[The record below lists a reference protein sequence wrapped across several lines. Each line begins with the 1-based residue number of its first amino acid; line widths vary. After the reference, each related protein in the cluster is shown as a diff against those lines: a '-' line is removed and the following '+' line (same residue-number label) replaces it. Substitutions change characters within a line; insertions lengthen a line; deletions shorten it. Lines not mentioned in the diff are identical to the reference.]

1 MIIPEDS
8 DFHERDTTDRTWAET
23 TVLLF
28 SVPEAGIIG
37 NAYVLA
43 RPNLGVATS
52 AVIIAQGFCRQ
63 PFEVDFTDPQVH
75 QPCPDNFSNYTLPSG
90 LSVEVTKPP
99 VDYHFTYEHALGAAS
114 FDLTFTGLSQPF
126 DIHDKNQNPL
136 LADQMFDSLGDQWK
150 NGHFELLGHVQGEL
164 QLRGKTYKIDSF
176 EGMDHSWGPRLEE
189 GRRALSWM
197 PIAFG
202 EDLGMHIVTALDI
215 VDGRVV
221 YGDLRFGHVV
231 DHGEVYGL
239 VEARIEADHVD
250 LIGVRN
256 HVYARDVRGK
266 EYDFYGTSLGGHP
279 YHQFNPCSVAYQSL
293 FRYDLNG
300 RIGHGVGT
308 DVYGLD
314 FLADRMSRHGRQRGG
329 TR

>member
-1 MIIPEDS
+1 MITPQDS
-8 DFHERDTTDRTWAET
+8 EFHERDLTDLTWAET

-28 SVPEAGIIG
+28 TVPEAGIIG

-43 RPNLGVATS
+43 RPNLGVVTS
-52 AVIIAQGFCRQ
+52 AVIIAQGFCHQ
-63 PFEVDFTDPQVH
+63 PYEVDFTDPQVH
-75 QPCPDNFSNYTLPSG
+75 QPCPDNFSNYKLSSG
-90 LSVEVTKPP
+90 LGVEVTKPP
-99 VDYHFTYEHALGAAS
+99 VDYRFRYEHSLGACS
-114 FDLTFTGLSQPF
+114 FDLSFTGLSQPF
-126 DIHDKNQNPL
+126 DIHDKDQNPL
-136 LADQMFDSLGDQWK
+136 LADQMFNSLGDQWK

-164 QLRGKTYKIDSF
+164 ELRGKKYKIDSF

-239 VEARIEADHVD
+239 VDARIEADHVD
-250 LIGVRN
+250 LIGMRN
-256 HVYARDVRGK
+256 HIWVRDVRGK

-293 FRYDLNG
+293 YRYDLNG

-314 FLADRMSRHGRQRGG
+314 FLAERMSRHGRHTSRA
-329 TR
+329 